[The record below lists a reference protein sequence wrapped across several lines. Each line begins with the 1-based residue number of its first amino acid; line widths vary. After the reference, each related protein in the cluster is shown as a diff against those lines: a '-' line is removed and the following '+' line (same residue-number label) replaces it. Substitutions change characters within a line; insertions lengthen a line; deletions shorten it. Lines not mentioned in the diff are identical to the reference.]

1 MKKAQA
7 ALEFLM
13 TYGWAILVVLA
24 AIAALAYFGVLS
36 PDRFLPEKC
45 TMPQGF
51 ACIDFTTTG
60 TGVVFVLQNSLGVDV
75 SALSF
80 AVDGTG
86 CSVTASGPATLDN
99 GEQGTYTATCSPSS
113 GKFKG
118 TITLTYTNTNT
129 GLSHTKIG
137 ELIAQFP

>member
-1 MKKAQA
+1 MRKGQA

-45 TMPQGF
+45 TMPSGI
-51 ACIDFTTTG
+51 ACLDFRATAS
-60 TGVVFVLQNSLGVDV
+60 GVDVILLNSLGTDISSV
-75 SALSF
+75 SLSI
-80 AVDGTG
+80 DGTG
-86 CSVTASGPATLDN
+86 CSATATGPATLDN
-99 GEQGTYTATCSPSS
+99 GKSGTYTVSCSPPS

-118 TITLTYTNTNT
+118 DITMSYVNDASA
-129 GLSHTKIG
+129 LSHTKIG
-137 ELIAQFP
+137 ELIAQVP